1 MVRRTILALVVLTVF
16 VAGCGDDEAAS
27 EGPPSEVTGVIIDI
41 EGETISTIEAF
52 TLKDGDDTY
61 EVRIADD
68 VDYSFAL
75 SHLHEHLA
83 GAEPVTVELEERGS
97 ALYARSIEDA

>member
-1 MVRRTILALVVLTVF
+1 MVWRTILSLVVLTAMVG
-16 VAGCGDDEAAS
+16 GCGDDQPAAD
-27 EGPPSEVTGVIIDI
+27 GPPSEVTGVIIDI

-52 TLKDGDDTY
+52 TLKDGDSTY

-97 ALYARSIEDA
+97 ALYALSIEDA